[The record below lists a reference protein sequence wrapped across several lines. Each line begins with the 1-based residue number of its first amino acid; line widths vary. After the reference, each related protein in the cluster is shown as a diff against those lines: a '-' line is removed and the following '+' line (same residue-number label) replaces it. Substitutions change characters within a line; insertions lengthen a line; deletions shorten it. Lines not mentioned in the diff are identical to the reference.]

1 MIRYGIRK
9 KVKVKRQERVE
20 EVQYFR
26 CRGIKYYKW
35 ECPNIEVE
43 KEKRR
48 QKEAVYSIRE
58 KAQQQKKVKRIKLVR
73 PNQGKVQKYCRVEN
87 VPEDA
92 QLLELGQMTEEV
104 IATYIECRWCRK
116 KEIYQKDN
124 KGQGVLRGKRLEKAK

>member
-1 MIRYGIRK
+1 MTSQNRFKVLASRVIRYGIRK

-48 QKEAVYSIRE
+48 QKEVVYSIRE
-58 KAQQQKKVKRIKLVR
+58 KA
-73 PNQGKVQKYCRVEN
+73 
-87 VPEDA
+87 
-92 QLLELGQMTEEV
+92 
-104 IATYIECRWCRK
+104 
-116 KEIYQKDN
+116 
-124 KGQGVLRGKRLEKAK
+124 

>member
-20 EVQYFR
+20 KVQCFR

-48 QKEAVYSIRE
+48 QKEVVYSIRE
-58 KAQQQKKVKRIKLVR
+58 KAQQQKKVKRIKPVY

-92 QLLELGQMTEEV
+92 QLLELGWMTEEV
-104 IATYIECRWCRK
+104 IATYIECRWYRK
-116 KEIYQKDN
+116 KEIYQEDN
-124 KGQGVLRGKRLEKAK
+124 KRQGVLRGKRLEKAK